1 MNTFNQIEYQNQY
14 NKEKYDR
21 ITIMVPKGNKDVLQ
35 AYARKLNIS
44 LNAFMNQ
51 LIEDS
56 VAFEKQDLE
65 SANKSE

>member
-1 MNTFNQIEYQNQY
+1 
-14 NKEKYDR
+14 
-21 ITIMVPKGNKDVLQ
+21 MVPKGNKDVLQ